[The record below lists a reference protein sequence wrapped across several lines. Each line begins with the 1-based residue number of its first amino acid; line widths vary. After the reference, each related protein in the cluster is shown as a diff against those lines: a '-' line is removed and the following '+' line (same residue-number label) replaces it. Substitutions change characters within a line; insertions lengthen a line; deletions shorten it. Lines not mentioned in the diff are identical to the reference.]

1 MKKRFLPI
9 ITIIS
14 LIAFIESCKKEKE
27 VWYCPMH
34 PTYISDRAGQCP
46 ICNMTL
52 VKKEKAQVTA
62 AKADPHAGHSEED
75 HSKMSIEKPNEH
87 TIQLPEEKQTLIGI
101 KIAKVEVRSLAKTI
115 YAYSRV
121 AYDPELYTAL
131 LEYRETRKASKLLQ
145 EDSEPTNAP
154 NALLHSSIVR
164 LKQLGL
170 SDSQIAEWGNSSRN
184 PDELILGSK
193 NGRAYIYSSIYES
206 DIGFVKKGQKVVLKI
221 DSFPDKLFPGSIQS
235 IDSILDEKNRT
246 LRFRSYVIDKD
257 NILKPQMFG
266 NIEISI
272 PLKKALSIPKSAL
285 LNTGKHKLAYKKV
298 DGDKFSPVMVK
309 TGMETDE
316 YYEVI
321 EGLMEG
327 DEIVVESNFLLD
339 SESKIK
345 LGGSSNE
352 HSH

>member
-1 MKKRFLPI
+1 M
-9 ITIIS
+9 
-14 LIAFIESCKKEKE
+14 
-27 VWYCPMH
+27 
-34 PTYISDRAGQCP
+34 D
-46 ICNMTL
+46 L
-52 VKKEKAQVTA
+52 VKKEKPQLTPP
-62 AKADPHAGHSEED
+62 KSES
-75 HSKMSIEKPNEH
+75 HTEH
-87 TIQLPEEKQTLIGI
+87 GNGNSLSNPTNKNDANTIYLPEEKQRLIGI
-101 KIAKVEVRSLAKTI
+101 KIDFVASRNLNKVI
-115 YAYSRV
+115 NAYSRV
-121 AYDPELYTAL
+121 AYDPELYTAI
-131 LEYRETRKASKLLQ
+131 LEYKEARKAGQTLS
-145 EDSEPTNAP
+145 EDSNTVLP
-154 NALLHSSIVR
+154 NSLLNSSIIR
-164 LKQLGL
+164 LRQLGL
-170 SDSQIAEWGNSSRN
+170 SDSQIHEWGNSTRN

-206 DIGFVKKGQKVVLKI
+206 DIVYVKHGQKVVLKI
-221 DSFPDKLFPGSIQS
+221 DSFPDKIFTGTIQS

-246 LRFRSYVIDKD
+246 LRFRSYVSDKD
-257 NILKPQMFG
+257 NLLKPQMFG

-272 PLKKALSIPKSAL
+272 PQKKALSIPKSAI

-298 DGDKFSPVMVK
+298 SSEEFTPVMVK

-316 YYEVI
+316 FFEVL